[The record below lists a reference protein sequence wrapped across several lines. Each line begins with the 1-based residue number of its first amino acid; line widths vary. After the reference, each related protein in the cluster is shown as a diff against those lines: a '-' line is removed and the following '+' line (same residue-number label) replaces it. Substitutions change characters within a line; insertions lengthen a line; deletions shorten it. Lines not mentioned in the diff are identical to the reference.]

1 MLCVESLVD
10 GEVYDVK
17 RVMVHLVNGQTE
29 CDVIKYVNHTYN
41 IRNVDK
47 VFVPTIR
54 TIID

>member
-1 MLCVESLVD
+1 MFESLVD

-47 VFVPTIR
+47 VIVPSIR